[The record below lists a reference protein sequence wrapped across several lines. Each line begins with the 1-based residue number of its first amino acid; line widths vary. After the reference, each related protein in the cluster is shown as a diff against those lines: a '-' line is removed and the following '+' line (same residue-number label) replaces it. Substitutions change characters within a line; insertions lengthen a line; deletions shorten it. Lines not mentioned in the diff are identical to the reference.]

1 MRGCLWKSDKWL
13 PSYAQKNILDPLAP
27 SLQTRSQSPCQSK
40 FSKTKLSSG
49 MIMYQSNNTRDWQA
63 KLLQEQLEKVMK
75 NARLSKKIQ
84 KEKYRERMVDIH
96 KKLVEKIV

>member
-1 MRGCLWKSDKWL
+1 
-13 PSYAQKNILDPLAP
+13 
-27 SLQTRSQSPCQSK
+27 
-40 FSKTKLSSG
+40 
-49 MIMYQSNNTRDWQA
+49 MYQSNKTRDWQA

-96 KKLVEKIV
+96 KKLVEKMENRAKKKQDKERVTLIEKERLTEQISHYGGLR

>member
-1 MRGCLWKSDKWL
+1 
-13 PSYAQKNILDPLAP
+13 
-27 SLQTRSQSPCQSK
+27 
-40 FSKTKLSSG
+40 
-49 MIMYQSNNTRDWQA
+49 MIMYQSNKTRDWQA

-96 KKLVEKIV
+96 KKFVEKMENRAKKKQDKERVTLIEKERLTKQISHYGGLR